1 MATGHV
7 PDMPDAAA
15 SATVIYDPR
24 IELDTM
30 HAALFTCANGNKLW
44 MPYFGIALDVQM
56 MRLEI
61 LYPLLVSVGSE
72 TSVPAE
78 YHRLHRMRRR
88 DSTYLRA
95 LLGDVE
101 DVKRCGFTKA
111 ICDHAA
117 AKLLAPRF
125 KNVAS
130 KLQHSSPIKRRKHLK
145 SNDQQAFAHAARVG
159 GHT

>member
-1 MATGHV
+1 MLG
-7 PDMPDAAA
+7 AAA

-30 HAALFTCANGNKLW
+30 HAALFTCANVDKLW
-44 MPYFGIALDVQM
+44 MYYFGVALDVQM

-78 YHRLHRMRRR
+78 CHSLHRMRRR
-88 DSTYLRA
+88 DRTYLRA

-101 DVKRCGFTKA
+101 DVKPCGSTKA

-130 KLQHSSPIKRRKHLK
+130 RSQHSSPIKRRKHLEPT
-145 SNDQQAFAHAARVG
+145 DQQAFAHAARVG